1 MLANGIVDSSHE
13 RRAVAAAW
21 CIPVIASPEAGV
33 RDSSTAFSTDFVEDR
48 ETAEP
53 QVILD
58 VARGER

>member
-1 MLANGIVDSSHE
+1 METSGIVDSSHE
-13 RRAVAAAW
+13 RRVVAAAW

-48 ETAEP
+48 EIPEP
-53 QVILD
+53 QVMLE